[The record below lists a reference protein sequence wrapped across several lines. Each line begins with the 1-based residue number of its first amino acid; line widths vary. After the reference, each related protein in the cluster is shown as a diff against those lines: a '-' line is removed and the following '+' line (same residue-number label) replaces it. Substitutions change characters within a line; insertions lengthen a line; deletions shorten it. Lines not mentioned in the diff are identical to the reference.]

1 MKARR
6 KQRKLRQSDLQID
19 RTPFFTTGREK
30 TGNLF
35 FQHTNAQAK
44 LSVNA
49 PADSYEKQAD
59 QVASQIVRGEAV
71 QRQEELRVRRQEEEE
86 MQTKLQ
92 RQSEEEEM
100 QTKLQKQE
108 EEEEVQTKLQKQEE
122 EEVQAK
128 IQRQAEEEE
137 TIQTKAIQSKED
149 SLTTTVE
156 SRINAQKGGGVALPD
171 ALRHDL
177 EEKMHASFRHVRIHN
192 DNISDKL
199 CRDINARAFTVGND
213 IFFRTDEYQPNT
225 TTGLELLAHE
235 LTHVIQQ
242 RKGI

>member
-6 KQRKLRQSDLQID
+6 KQRKLRQSDPRIE

-35 FQHTNAQAK
+35 FQNTNAQAK

-49 PADSYEKQAD
+49 PGDSYEKQAD
-59 QVASQIVRGEAV
+59 QVASQIARGEAV
-71 QRQEELRVRRQEEEE
+71 QRQEDFRVRRQEEEE
-86 MQTKLQ
+86 IQTKLQ

-100 QTKLQKQE
+100 QTKLQKQ
-108 EEEEVQTKLQKQEE
+108 EEEVQTKLQKQEE

-137 TIQTKAIQSKED
+137 NVQTKAIQRKKD

-156 SRINAQKGGGVALPD
+156 SRINTQKGGGVALPD
-171 ALRHDL
+171 ALRQDL
-177 EEKMHASFRHVRIHN
+177 EQKMQASFRHVRIHN